1 MKVCKISTAEAS
13 KSSIWVNIQEQT
25 PELGPPSKKKNSY
38 HFALFLTRVDN
49 TCRMEEGDESSNQ
62 ATSPW

>member
-13 KSSIWVNIQEQT
+13 KGSIWMNIQEQI
-25 PELGPPSKKKNSY
+25 PELGPPSKNNSY
-38 HFALFLTRVDN
+38 HFTFLFIGVDN

-62 ATSPW
+62 AMSP